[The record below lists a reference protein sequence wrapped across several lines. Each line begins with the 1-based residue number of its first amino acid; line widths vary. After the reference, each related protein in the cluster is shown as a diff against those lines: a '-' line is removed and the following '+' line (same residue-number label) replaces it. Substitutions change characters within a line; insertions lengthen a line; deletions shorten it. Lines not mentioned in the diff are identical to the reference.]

1 MRYFTFYNPNTGAVV
16 ASGSCPD
23 DQYDVQHM
31 ENFRKIEGRARP
43 NLDFVE
49 NGVVKLKTP
58 MAVHVAGTTLA
69 NLPNPSVVQVDR
81 EFYTVTD
88 GRLEIEF
95 PYPGTYRVRVA
106 SPKYLPFETELTV

>member
-1 MRYFTFYNPNTGAVV
+1 MRYFTFYNPNTGEVR
-16 ASGSCPD
+16 ASGVCPD
-23 DQYDVQHM
+23 DQYDAQRM
-31 ENFRKIEGRARP
+31 DGSTKIEGRARP
-43 NLDFVE
+43 SLDFVE
-49 NGVVKLKTP
+49 NGAIKLKTP

-69 NLPNPSVVQVDR
+69 NLPNPSVVMVDR

-95 PYPGTYRVRVA
+95 PYPGTYRVRVT